1 MQEWITQ
8 AAEEVVVA
16 GVEGWQAEEVL
27 EEVELLL
34 FDTQKHFHK

>member
-8 AAEEVVVA
+8 AVEEVVVERL
-16 GVEGWQAEEVL
+16 EGRQAEEVL